1 MKTKGALIWEFNQ
14 PWTIQEIEI
23 GDPVKDEVKIQMEA
37 AGMCHSDHHLVTGDI
52 PMAGFPVLGG
62 HEGAGIVTEVGP
74 GVEGLEPGDHVVLSF
89 IPSCGSCPSCQAGM
103 RNLCD
108 LGAMLLQGTAVS
120 DNTHRIHATDG
131 TPVIPMTLL
140 GTFSPYMVVHKS
152 SVVKIDPSIP
162 FEVACLVGCG
172 VTTGYGSAVRSADVR
187 PGDDVVIAGVGGVG
201 MGALQGALNA
211 GARNIFAVDPVEFK
225 REKAMELG
233 ATHAVEAME
242 EATEIAKQFTN
253 GQGADQTIVT
263 VGVVKPDHVGQA
275 MASIRKAGTVVV
287 TALGDINSTE
297 PLPVSLADVTL
308 FQKRIQGA
316 MFGMSNP
323 NWDILRQLELY
334 RAGALKLDELVTTKD
349 TLWLGTLLDEDST
362 FYGDLFAHVVDW
374 HGELYL
380 EDGLHRAVRS
390 ALRNRHIIH
399 ARMLDLDAID
409 LDTDTDSVADRLDTE
424 RLPSPGR
431 APVPGGAHRKP
442 ARSTGWTLPPATP
455 PQW

>member
-211 GARNIFAVDPVEFK
+211 GARNIFAVDPVEWK
-225 REKAMELG
+225 RDQALKFG
-233 ATHAVEAME
+233 ATHAYPDIVSAMMGVAE
-242 EATEIAKQFTN
+242 VTE
-253 GQGADQTIVT
+253 GR
-263 VGVVKPDHVGQA
+263 
-275 MASIRKAGTVVV
+275 MASKTIITTGELKGEEIDNYLNITAKGGTCVV
-287 TALGDINSTE
+287 TAVANMAS
-297 PLPVSLADVTL
+297 SDVTL
-308 FQKRIQGA
+308 NLS
-316 MFGMSNP
+316 M
-323 NWDILRQLELY
+323 L
-334 RAGALKLDELVTTKD
+334 
-349 TLWLGTLLDEDST
+349 TLLQKNLQGTIFGGGNPHFDIPQLLSMYKAGRLNLDDMVT
-362 FYGDLFAHVVDW
+362 RQYK
-374 HGELYL
+374 L
-380 EDGLHRAVRS
+380 EQINEGYRD
-390 ALRNRHIIH
+390 
-399 ARMLDLDAID
+399 MLEGKNIRGVIRY
-409 LDTDTDSVADRLDTE
+409 TDADR
-424 RLPSPGR
+424 
-431 APVPGGAHRKP
+431 
-442 ARSTGWTLPPATP
+442 
-455 PQW
+455 